1 MPPLRTPPFRGSFLG
16 EIATAAALGYA
27 GGKYI
32 WAACV
37 ECGLERWV
45 QTRRSI
51 EPGRKR
57 CLSCAHWKTGRKQY
71 EGYEL
76 VWVYANEFF
85 SPMARS
91 RGPAS
96 GGYVLEHRL
105 VVAKSLGRNLHSW
118 ECVHH
123 KNGIR
128 NDNRLENLELTTMGD
143 HSRAHSD
150 GYRVGYGKGLADG
163 RTTQIAKLQE
173 EVKMLRQQLEC
184 GVVL

>member
-1 MPPLRTPPFRGSFLG
+1 
-16 EIATAAALGYA
+16 
-27 GGKYI
+27 
-32 WAACV
+32 
-37 ECGLERWV
+37 
-45 QTRRSI
+45 
-51 EPGRKR
+51 
-57 CLSCAHWKTGRKQY
+57 
-71 EGYEL
+71 
-76 VWVYANEFF
+76 
-85 SPMARS
+85 MARS

-150 GYRVGYGKGLADG
+150 GYRAGYGKGLADG